1 MDKSGSPFRLPV
13 ALRAVLTATGLFC
26 VALRLFRVGENWES
40 VERYYKL
47 DPADG
52 LVWLLLEAALLAGP
66 FLAALAAALA
76 PWLRDGWTKGLGL
89 AAACISAFF
98 TLEEGLTCFARA
110 VNGNGGYVGA
120 EPLLSAVIC
129 AAAGGGGLLPRRG
142 RG

>member
-26 VALRLFRVGENWES
+26 VALRLFRVVENWES

-66 FLAALAAALA
+66 FLA
-76 PWLRDGWTKGLGL
+76 LRDGWTKGLGL

-129 AAAGGGGLLPRRG
+129 AAAGAEVLLLRR
-142 RG
+142 RRR